1 MSFTVIFRF
10 CPQTCLK
17 ARFHRELRYSGAES
31 IYSIFRGSNYGIPRQ
46 RFSTT
51 VKLNKSSRGTRRKR
65 SLHKDLRHIKISE
78 RTDISRLRRDLSLP
92 QDDLGPEQR
101 KVFDLVVEQK
111 KSVFFTGPAGTGKS
125 FLLQRII
132 KGLRM
137 KFEDFPEEL
146 AVTASTGLAAYN
158 IGGVTLHRFAGI
170 GLGKAPIEVLLER
183 ILGNPD
189 SPLRHERRGD
199 RRARSRWRKVEVL
212 IIDEISMVDAA
223 LFDKLDQIARE
234 VREVDEPFGGIQLVI
249 CGDFFQLPPVTPDLE
264 EESPRFCFESEAW
277 GPSLQYKIELTQIY
291 RQKDPEFAKMLNEMR
306 EGHVSSNTIATFK
319 QLYRPLPSHGHG
331 RPPPTELFP
340 LRRQADEAN
349 AMRLEELEGA
359 LHTYTATEG
368 GMIEDEEIRKKLL
381 SDCIA
386 PNVVKL
392 KKGALVLLIWNKDRQ
407 LVNGSQGRVI
417 GFSNTTEY
425 HVYDR
430 IWDDEESA
438 AEDGHPKE
446 SIFPVVEFWSKE
458 GEPLSPT
465 VCEPETWSVER
476 WVPDSKPDDTN
487 SKKPRRKSWKVE
499 VLATRTQ
506 MPLIPAWALSIH
518 KAQGQTLE
526 FVKVDLRHIFETGQA
541 YVALSR
547 VTTLDG
553 LQVLNFNPKKV
564 TADPRVKEFY
574 DNLSKGVL

>member
-1 MSFTVIFRF
+1 
-10 CPQTCLK
+10 
-17 ARFHRELRYSGAES
+17 
-31 IYSIFRGSNYGIPRQ
+31 
-46 RFSTT
+46 
-51 VKLNKSSRGTRRKR
+51 
-65 SLHKDLRHIKISE
+65 
-78 RTDISRLRRDLSLP
+78 
-92 QDDLGPEQR
+92 
-101 KVFDLVVEQK
+101 
-111 KSVFFTGPAGTGKS
+111 
-125 FLLQRII
+125 
-132 KGLRM
+132 
-137 KFEDFPEEL
+137 
-146 AVTASTGLAAYN
+146 
-158 IGGVTLHRFAGI
+158 
-170 GLGKAPIEVLLER
+170 
-183 ILGNPD
+183 
-189 SPLRHERRGD
+189 
-199 RRARSRWRKVEVL
+199 
-212 IIDEISMVDAA
+212 MVDAA